1 VQVTTLV
8 ELIARRARENGDRI
22 ALIFPDRSISYQQ
35 LAEEVAQIAAS
46 LRALGVQSGDRVGY
60 FLPDGP
66 DCLPLLFGIIRS
78 GAIAVPLNNRFKAY
92 ELSLVIKQCGLNL
105 LFTCPQMDSLG
116 SDYAGLIREAF
127 PALPADL
134 SGLIE
139 GHDALPELR
148 RLINWSEL
156 PSALMSRSEFL
167 RRRYDALDI
176 AVALK
181 PSDVAIIKYTSG
193 TTGTPKGA
201 MLSHRA
207 ILGAA
212 KGTVEERFNLTSD
225 DVLWSALPL
234 FHIGGV
240 AFAVACLW
248 AGCPYVHTGFFDP
261 DVAIEQFITHKV
273 TVSLPAFETIWLPV
287 VDHPRWQ
294 EVDQACL
301 RIVTVVGTEQML
313 RELQSRHPKAP
324 VLSCFGQTEACGYLS
339 LVRPT
344 DSLDVRVTTGGYP
357 LPGMEAKITHPE
369 TGETQLVHTLGEI
382 CYRGPNA
389 FEGYFRE
396 PELSASVWD
405 DDGYFH
411 TGDLGLMDEQGR
423 ITFRNRIKDMLKVG
437 GENVAAAEVEDYI
450 QRHPSVQMVQV
461 VAAPDRRYVEV
472 PAAFVELK
480 PGATISEEEVI
491 DFCRGKIATFRVPR
505 YVRFVSEWPMSGTK
519 IKKFELRERISTELA
534 EAGVTQAPKFS
545 SA

>member
-1 VQVTTLV
+1 MQADTLV
-8 ELIARRARENGDRI
+8 ELIETRARYDGDRM
-22 ALIFPDRSISYQQ
+22 ALIFPGRSISYRE
-35 LAEEVAQIAAS
+35 LGDEVERIAAS
-46 LRALGVQSGDRVGY
+46 LLTLGIHPGDRVGY

-92 ELSLVIKQCGLNL
+92 ELSLVISQCGLNV
-105 LFTCPQMDSLG
+105 LFTTPQQDSSG
-116 SDYAGLIREAF
+116 SDYTGLIREAF
-127 PALPADL
+127 PSLPTDV
-134 SGLIE
+134 SGLLAGTSE
-139 GHDALPELR
+139 LPDLR
-148 RLINWSEL
+148 YLINWSET
-156 PSALMSRSEFL
+156 PSALMSRQDFL
-167 RRRYDALDI
+167 RHGGDAPTTRVAIESADI
-176 AVALK
+176 AIV
-181 PSDVAIIKYTSG
+181 KYTSG

-212 KGTVEERFNLTSD
+212 KGTVEERFDLTSD

-261 DVAIEQFITHKV
+261 DVAIDQFITHKV

-294 EVDQACL
+294 EVDQERL

-313 RELQSRHPKAP
+313 REIQSRHPQAP

-339 LVRPT
+339 LVLPT

-357 LPGMEAKITHPE
+357 LPGMEAKITHAE
-369 TGETQLVHTLGEI
+369 SGEILPAHSLGEI

-389 FEGYFRE
+389 FDGYFRE

-405 DDGYFH
+405 EDGFFH

-450 QRHPSVQMVQV
+450 QQHPAVQIVQV

-480 PGATISEEEVI
+480 AGATVSEEEII

-519 IKKFELRERISTELA
+519 IKKFELRERISAELEDASITE
-534 EAGVTQAPKFS
+534 APKIS